1 MKKYSSATVWI
12 IAIFLLI
19 LSATFLLNGSNTADK
34 IVFSDF
40 QQKWINNEIESV
52 TIQTDKMTVTGE
64 TRDGKNFTVYAPDT
78 MVESLNAQYPKDD
91 VKIEYIPPSNNNFWL
106 SIIPTLMIIGLFGIF
121 MFIFAQQSQG
131 SSGGKGVMNFGVK
144 K

>member
-1 MKKYSSATVWI
+1 MKKDSSATVWI

-64 TRDGKNFTVYAPDT
+64 TRDGKN
-78 MVESLNAQYPKDD
+78 
-91 VKIEYIPPSNNNFWL
+91 W
-106 SIIPTLMIIGLFGIF
+106 
-121 MFIFAQQSQG
+121 
-131 SSGGKGVMNFGVK
+131 
-144 K
+144 